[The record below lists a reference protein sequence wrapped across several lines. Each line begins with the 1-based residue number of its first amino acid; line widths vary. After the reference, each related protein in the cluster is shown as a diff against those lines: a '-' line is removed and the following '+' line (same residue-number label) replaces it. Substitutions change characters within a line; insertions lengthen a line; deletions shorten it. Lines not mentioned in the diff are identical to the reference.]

1 MLIFAMVLLVSQQLF
16 QVPTVAVHSMQDTA
30 WSQIMLL
37 TLLSEPT
44 TTTLHKQQPYQP
56 DHRHHQ
62 DHPSIGNV
70 SEGSIQKESEESLR
84 SHTWKEEQLTLSDP
98 EISDID
104 DHAADMDDDD
114 TTNTIMTPSSPR
126 IFVVIPTVRQ
136 VGDPTDLLER
146 LVWLKQNHFAMPRVH
161 VVQLLVR
168 QTDDDSTTSTTNSS
182 SSLRATDHVRFMDA
196 QDLYDDQGV
205 QFTTLA
211 SSSSSVQK
219 DVSGNDIKS
228 MAQLIHTLR
237 QDPTISRTTSLTK
250 LAHNLSPK
258 AVSSEQQRTH
268 CLDFLAV
275 LQVML
280 EHPEIASARTFG
292 DDDSSKNNKD
302 WIIYHPDN
310 QPWPHQSFLD
320 YPTLEAILLKH
331 KSSNVMMPLSEKTKT
346 SDEGIAMSTTT
357 RAIPTSVAKR
367 LVTFG
372 QEWCHWMPLEPMI
385 RMFEELHL
393 HPVEQKTEA
402 AVSDEVS
409 LPESG
414 AETTLLNPT
423 SMDKEDE
430 HSDEQLKP
438 HHHHVHHL
446 RNRHIHSRQ
455 GMVLNHVRHRHHNP
469 RGGSHHHVANNNNN
483 VERRFSGHHRRG
495 GGQRIHS

>member
-1 MLIFAMVLLVSQQLF
+1 MLICAMVLLVLQQLF

-37 TLLSEPT
+37 TLLSEPI
-44 TTTLHKQQPYQP
+44 HKQQPYQP
-56 DHRHHQ
+56 DHRHHHHQ
-62 DHPSIGNV
+62 NHSIIDNV
-70 SEGSIQKESEESLR
+70 SEDVHNESNSLR
-84 SHTWKEEQLTLSDP
+84 RDQKEQLTLSDP
-98 EISDID
+98 ERSAID
-104 DHAADMDDDD
+104 DHDHDMDDED

-168 QTDDDSTTSTTNSS
+168 QTDDDSTTTPTNS

-196 QDLYDDQGV
+196 QELYDDQGV

-219 DVSGNDIKS
+219 DVSGNDNKS
-228 MAQLIHTLR
+228 MAQLLHKLR
-237 QDPTISRTTSLTK
+237 QDSTISRTTSLTK
-250 LAHNLSPK
+250 LAHNLSTNV
-258 AVSSEQQRTH
+258 ASTEQQRTH
-268 CLDFLAV
+268 CWDFLAV
-275 LQVML
+275 IQVML
-280 EHPEIASARTFG
+280 EHPEIASTRTFG
-292 DDDSSKNNKD
+292 DKKHND

-310 QPWPHQSFLD
+310 QPWPHQSLLN
-320 YPTLEAILLKH
+320 YPALEMILLEH
-331 KSSNVMMPLSEKTKT
+331 KSSNVILHLSEKTKT

-367 LVTFG
+367 LVAFG
-372 QEWCHWMPLEPMI
+372 QDWCHWMPLEPMI
-385 RMFEELHL
+385 RIFEELYL
-393 HPVEQKTEA
+393 DPVEQKTEA
-402 AVSDEVS
+402 PVSDEVS

-414 AETTLLNPT
+414 AETTRLNPT
-423 SMDKEDE
+423 TMDEEDD
-430 HSDEQLKP
+430 HSDDQLKP

-469 RGGSHHHVANNNNN
+469 RGGPHHHHHVANSNNA
-483 VERRFSGHHRRG
+483 ERRFSGHHRRG